1 MNLERPKLVISK
13 IIRYWLVD
21 TKRVLLFISFFHLI
35 GLILC
40 AIDYY
45 LLDWYIG
52 SYNEGLVA
60 DQQFFVIRGESVL
73 SGKWPYEGI
82 SLSQSLAP
90 PLSMYILAVP
100 LLFESI
106 LPISLAFL
114 YRIYFSLFN
123 IATSYLL
130 LKIGE
135 KHYPENQKE
144 IAGILYGISPFM
156 IFQATFPG
164 SDECFGAF
172 MMVLVLFF
180 IVNKLNGLAILSIG
194 FGTSAKYYPC
204 LLIPYLLATRSSRKE
219 QLIYGVLS
227 FISVFLFLFPFYLAQ
242 PEGFMKQFENR
253 LGDLPWNAG
262 GNSGLVILLAR
273 TEIINLANFSV
284 QYRLFWFGAVMLS
297 SLFQIIKKYDLHEDA
312 AIVPSI
318 FFITFPK
325 FFFPYFAIILPFYCM
340 CFVRRKH
347 PWTLWFTL
355 LFGLII
361 SGIVNSRVVGYESL
375 YRQEPGNVPL
385 LMIFG
390 LLCFFF
396 IWILFLGLIIFRRD
410 IVTNGFRLKFVK
422 VQ

>member
-1 MNLERPKLVISK
+1 
-13 IIRYWLVD
+13 
-21 TKRVLLFISFFHLI
+21 
-35 GLILC
+35 
-40 AIDYY
+40 
-45 LLDWYIG
+45 LDWYIG

-60 DQQFFVIRGESVL
+60 DQQYFTLRGESVL

-82 SLSQSLAP
+82 PLNSSLAP

-100 LLFESI
+100 LLFETI

-135 KHYPENQKE
+135 KHYPEKRKE
-144 IAGILYGISPFM
+144 LAAILYGISPFM

-180 IVNKLNGLAILSIG
+180 IVNNSYGLALLSIG
-194 FGTSAKYYPC
+194 FGTSAKYYPI

-219 QLIYGVLS
+219 QLLYGLLS
-227 FISVFLFLFPFYLAQ
+227 LLSVFIFLFPFYLAQ
-242 PEGFMKQFENR
+242 PDGFMKQIDNR
-253 LGDLPWNAG
+253 VGDLPWNAG
-262 GNSGLVILLAR
+262 GNSGLAILLAR
-273 TEIINLANFSV
+273 TEIINLANFPN
-284 QYRLFWFGAVMLS
+284 QYRLFWISAVILS

-318 FFITFPK
+318 FFITYPK
-325 FFFPYFAIILPFYCM
+325 FFFPYFCIILPFYCM
-340 CFVRRKH
+340 SFVRRKH
-347 PWTLWFTL
+347 RWTLWFTL
-355 LFGLII
+355 QFGLII
-361 SGIVNSRVVGYESL
+361 SGIVNSRVIGYESI

-385 LMIFG
+385 LMILGILSLF
-390 LLCFFF
+390 L
-396 IWILFLGLIIFRRD
+396 IWILYLGLIIFRRD
-410 IVTNGFRLKFVK
+410 IVKNGFRLNFIK
-422 VQ
+422 VPK